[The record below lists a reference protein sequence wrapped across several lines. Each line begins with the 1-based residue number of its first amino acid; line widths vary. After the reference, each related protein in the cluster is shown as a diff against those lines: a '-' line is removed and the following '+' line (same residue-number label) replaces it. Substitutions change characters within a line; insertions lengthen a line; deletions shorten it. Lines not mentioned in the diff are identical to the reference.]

1 MKDLVRHY
9 WNFKLKVAV
18 ESLLIGL
25 LSGIVI
31 VAFRLVLNKVT
42 DLRNITLLFLKSNS
56 LIYTLAWFLFL
67 IAVAIILG
75 KTILKL
81 PMIKG
86 SGIPQ
91 VKGVLVNQ
99 LKMNW
104 LKELIG
110 KFFGGAIGPGLGL
123 SLGREGPSIQLGS
136 QVALGVSRILKR
148 PHMEEK
154 YLITSGASAGLAAA
168 FNAPLAGV
176 VFALEELHKSFTP
189 LILISTMGASLVA
202 NFVSTKFFG
211 LGPAFKF
218 FDLTPL
224 PMDKYLFLIPLGVI
238 VALMGGLFNYS
249 ILKVQ
254 GIYGSMNKIK
264 DIYKPI
270 IPFVMAGIL
279 GFIMPEM
286 LGGGHELVEKL
297 GEHEFLIGALL
308 LFIIVKFLFTII
320 CFGSGVPGGIF
331 LPLLVIGALIGKT
344 YGVAMTEYFSLPSNY
359 VINFVVLAMA
369 AYFTAITRAPITG
382 SILIL
387 EMTNS
392 FNNFLELMVV
402 VAVTYLVVDFLEV
415 EPIYDSLLEKMLQK
429 KGKSNLVGEKEKKVI
444 MEIPVSIGSELE
456 YKQIKEVLWPEGCLI
471 IGINR
476 FDKDIIPKGET
487 KILEGDTLIIL
498 SSEEVACKVKYKL
511 LTMGEENIKNTQLQ

>member
-1 MKDLVRHY
+1 MKELIKHY
-9 WNFKLKVAV
+9 WNFKFKVAM
-18 ESLLIGL
+18 ESILVGL

-31 VAFRLVLNKVT
+31 VAFRILLNKISE
-42 DLRNITLLFLKSNS
+42 LRNEILLFLKSSSTIYILGWFS
-56 LIYTLAWFLFL
+56 LL
-67 IAVAIILG
+67 IVVAIILG
-75 KTILKL
+75 KIVVKL

-91 VKGVLVNQ
+91 VKGVLMRQ
-99 LKMNW
+99 LKMDW
-104 LKELIG
+104 LRELIG

-176 VFALEELHKSFTP
+176 VFALEELHKNFTP

-202 NFVSTKFFG
+202 NLVSSKFFG
-211 LGPAFKF
+211 LGPTFKF
-218 FDLTPL
+218 YNLTPL
-224 PMDKYLFLIPLGVI
+224 PINKYLFLIPLGVI
-238 VALMGGLFNYS
+238 AAFLGGFFNYS

-254 GIYGSMNKIK
+254 KTYENMNKIK
-264 DIYKPI
+264 NIYKPI

-279 GFIMPEM
+279 GLIMPEM

-297 GEHEFLIGALL
+297 GKHEFLIITLII
-308 LFIIVKFLFTII
+308 FIVVKFLFTII

-344 YGVAMTEYFSLPSNY
+344 YGIILTEYFSLPSNY
-359 VINFVVLAMA
+359 VINFMVLAMA

-402 VAVTYLVVDFLEV
+402 VAVAYLVVDFLEV
-415 EPIYDSLLEKMLQK
+415 QPIYDALLEKMLQK
-429 KGKSNLVGEKEKKVI
+429 SGKNTLVGEKGKKVI
-444 MEIPVSIGSELE
+444 MEIPISIGSELE

-471 IGINR
+471 VGINR
-476 FDKDIIPKGET
+476 LDSDIIPKGET
-487 KILEGDTLIIL
+487 KILEGDRLIIL
-498 SSEEVACKVKYKL
+498 TDEEVACKVKHKL
-511 LTMGEENIKNTQLQ
+511 ISMGEENIRNAQL